1 MSPRKFAALYTLS
14 NILSLASTCFLVG
27 PAKQARS
34 MCAPARAPAA
44 VAYLASLGL
53 TLVAALRWRSL
64 VLTLAC
70 LGVQVV
76 ALAWYALSY
85 SPYARS
91 LASGAVG
98 RCFGWEGW

>member
-1 MSPRKFAALYTLS
+1 MLVSLGGY
-14 NILSLASTCFLVG
+14 LASGRPRLFN
-27 PAKQARS
+27 
-34 MCAPARAPAA
+34 AA

-85 SPYARS
+85 IPYARS